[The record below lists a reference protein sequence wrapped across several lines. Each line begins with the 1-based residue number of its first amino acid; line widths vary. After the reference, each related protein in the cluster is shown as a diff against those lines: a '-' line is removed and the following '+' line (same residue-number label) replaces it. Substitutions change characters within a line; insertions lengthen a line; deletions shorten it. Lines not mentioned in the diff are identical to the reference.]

1 MSRAAPPSRTGPAAA
16 ALLAAAFCLTTP
28 APAAAAGSACD
39 PSLVAPSGSL
49 IGGLWRSNGGER
61 SVYGCPTTKEYGY
74 PDKKGSWQRFTNG
87 KIVWSPNLGD
97 GTLVRVYQKGQNL
110 VFKWSGLG
118 RDWDFFN
125 VRWSK
130 DGGRATQVRTGRLTA
145 WSGQYVMAP
154 YVRDG
159 VGTTTNGHE
168 VNTFAFVVQGCD
180 RATFGSDCGPW
191 SIPTSISLA
200 H

>member
-1 MSRAAPPSRTGPAAA
+1 MSSAVTRSLTG
-16 ALLAAAFCLTTP
+16 LAAAVATAAVCLAVP
-28 APAAAAGSACD
+28 SAASAASACD
-39 PSLVAPSGSL
+39 PALVAPAGSL
-49 IGGLWRSNGGER
+49 IGGLWRSNGGET
-61 SVYGCPTTKEYGY
+61 SVYGCPATKEFGY
-74 PDKKGSWQRFTNG
+74 PDKRGSWQRFANG

-97 GTLVRVYQKGQNL
+97 GTLVRAYRKGQNV

-118 RDWDFFN
+118 RDWDYFN

-130 DGGRATQVRTGRLTA
+130 DGGRATQVQVGRLTP

-154 YVRDG
+154 YVKDG

-168 VNTFAFVVQGCD
+168 VNTFAYIVQGCD
-180 RATFGSDCGPW
+180 RTTFGSDCGPW
-191 SIPTSISLA
+191 SIPTSVKLA